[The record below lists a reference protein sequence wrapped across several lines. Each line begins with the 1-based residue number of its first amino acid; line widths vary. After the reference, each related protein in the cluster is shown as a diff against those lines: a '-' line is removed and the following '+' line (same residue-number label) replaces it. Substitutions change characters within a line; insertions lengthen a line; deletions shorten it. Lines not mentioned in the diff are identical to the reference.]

1 MLFFVIDFLSKVLVV
16 NFINLGDE
24 ISIINNFFYLT
35 YATNTGGAWS
45 IFSGYTVI
53 LIIVGILVLI
63 YIDKSF
69 VSKKLT
75 HFEEII
81 FSMMIGG
88 ILGNI
93 FDRIVYQGVI
103 DFLDFRILGY
113 HFPIFNL
120 ADIFITVGA
129 FIIIIEIMGGKL
141 DGDSSR
147 KGK

>member
-1 MLFFVIDFLSKVLVV
+1 MLFFAIDFLSKVLVV

-24 ISIINNFFYLT
+24 IPIISNFFYLT

-45 IFSGYTVI
+45 LFSGYSIILVI
-53 LIIVGILVLI
+53 IGILVLI

-69 VSKKLT
+69 INKSLT
-75 HFEEII
+75 CFQGVI
-81 FSMMIGG
+81 FSMIIGG

-93 FDRIVYQGVI
+93 FDRIFYQKVI
-103 DFLDFRILGY
+103 DFLDFRIFGY

-129 FIIIIEIMGGKL
+129 FIMIIEIMGGRL